1 MFKFIKG
8 VLSDDAGRPSS
19 QRVCML
25 LLTLFVL
32 AALAVAQFGSLA
44 WAIPA
49 VTASFSDLIQWLY
62 LALVFG
68 VFAPKGVAA
77 WQATKGVP
85 DAGPAKE

>member
-32 AALAVAQFGSLA
+32 CALAVAQFGSAA
-44 WAIPA
+44 WSIPA
-49 VTASFSDLIQWLY
+49 ITDSFVNLIQWLFS
-62 LALVFG
+62 ALVLG
-68 VFAPKGVAA
+68 VFAPKVVSGV
-77 WQATKGVP
+77 QTIKGVP
-85 DAGPAKE
+85 DVGEAKE